1 MTKEKSKDFDQFE
14 KVMDIVREMSQEEI
28 DELLQNNP
36 LYKFITENDKK
47 VEKRWRIK
55 KK

>member
-14 KVMDIVREMSQEEI
+14 EVMDIVRKMSQEEI
-28 DELLQNNP
+28 TELLEKNP
-36 LYKFITENDKK
+36 LYKFVTENDKK
-47 VEKRWRIK
+47 VEKKWRIK